1 MIGMGSHRNGVTG
14 MGMGSVG
21 MGSGNGVREWVT
33 GNGVSHYYLLS
44 AFLPSLMSA
53 QG

>member
-21 MGSGNGVREWVT
+21 MGSGNGV
-33 GNGVSHYYLLS
+33 SHYYLLS